1 MIRIL
6 SAKKFESDFVFPLG
20 VSNLSLN
27 RIVTFPSHRGQSK
40 VSTINRGDDG
50 ANLAR
55 KINMFDL
62 SAGNLIGGLVF
73 GSIGFVAFIYGKRM
87 HLWKPMFCGIA
98 LMIYPYFIGDAWMVC
113 AIGVIGTVALF
124 FLR

>member
-1 MIRIL
+1 MDRERAS
-6 SAKKFESDFVFPLG
+6 SAAPAWRLPRSNGQDFSCAKVWKPFVFPLG
-20 VSNLSLN
+20 VSNPSLN

-55 KINMFDL
+55 KIDMFDL

-73 GSIGFVAFIYGKRM
+73 GSIGFVT
-87 HLWKPMFCGIA
+87 
-98 LMIYPYFIGDAWMVC
+98 MIYPYFISDALMVC

>member
-1 MIRIL
+1 VRKSLKAICFPVRR
-6 SAKKFESDFVFPLG
+6 FEPE
-20 VSNLSLN
+20 LN

-55 KINMFDL
+55 KIDMFDL

-87 HLWKPMFCGIA
+87 HLWKPMFCGIV
-98 LMIYPYFIGDAWMVC
+98 LMIYPYFIGDTWMVY

>member
-1 MIRIL
+1 M
-6 SAKKFESDFVFPLG
+6 
-20 VSNLSLN
+20 
-27 RIVTFPSHRGQSK
+27 TFPSHHGQSK

-55 KINMFDL
+55 KIDMFDL

-87 HLWKPMFCGIA
+87 HLWKPMFCGIV
-98 LMIYPYFIGDAWMVC
+98 LMIYPYFIGDTWMVY